1 MGNSDLGPVGELTG
15 EPGSPP
21 PQGPLGSLETGIK
34 PLDELLGG
42 LRQGL
47 CLLIGSPSCGKT
59 TLLNQLA
66 DQVALFN
73 SVPVLFFSYQ
83 HSFRELRVKTLSRMS
98 KVPTDAIAEG
108 MTQQVVEEKLTGQ
121 LRRLWEYVDKA
132 NRELEKWIHHVR
144 TIEADGGTTV
154 GRIQIEAEAALRETR
169 AAHALIAIDPL
180 EAVPLGHSPL
190 SREER
195 LATVCAELRRVSRAL
210 DCPVV
215 ATVGISHDQYKGNR
229 LPSLGSLRDR
239 GGIEHL
245 ADAVMALWEDQ
256 NASRKT
262 AREIPGSRAV
272 DLLLL
277 KNRHGALG
285 RLRMQYN
292 PALAS
297 FSDAVRDSQP
307 YDRFDAMQG

>member
-1 MGNSDLGPVGELTG
+1 MGNSDQGSAG
-15 EPGSPP
+15 EPGSSPP
-21 PQGPLGSLETGIK
+21 KGPQGALETGIK

-42 LRQGL
+42 LHQGL
-47 CLLIGSPSCGKT
+47 CLLAGSPSCGKT

-83 HSFRELRVKTLSRMS
+83 HSFRELRVKTLARMS

-108 MTQQVVEEKLTGQ
+108 MTQRVVEEKLTGQ
-121 LRRLWEYVDKA
+121 LRRLWEYIDKA
-132 NRELEKWIHHVR
+132 NRELEKWVHHVR

-154 GRIQIEAEAALRETR
+154 EKIQVEAESALRETG
-169 AAHALIAIDPL
+169 AARALIAIDPL
-180 EAVPLGHSPL
+180 EVVPLSHSPL

-195 LATVCAELRRVSRAL
+195 LVTVCAELRRVARAL
-210 DCPVV
+210 DCPVI
-215 ATVGISHDQYKGNR
+215 ATVGISHDQYKSNR

-256 NASRKT
+256 SASRKT
-262 AREIPGSRAV
+262 AREVPGTRAV

-277 KNRHGALG
+277 KSRHSGLG
-285 RLRMQYN
+285 RLRMHFN
-292 PALAS
+292 PTLAT
-297 FSDAVRDSQP
+297 FSDAVRDPQP